1 MPRPSARP
9 TPKKTSAPPA
19 KKTPAKKTP
28 AKKPT
33 ADKATAKKAAAKASP
48 GRSSAKEAPPAATRA
63 PAEAAAKASEAFT
76 AAATEAAYHRVLPRM
91 QALPAREVSRP
102 TYHLQ
107 RAALVALQVLRYIE
121 TAKLVHC
128 YEALAEAGLF
138 DLSQLTGLRELAQAA
153 WFTRAQ
159 LDGARGTAST
169 QQVPLLV
176 LDQAGQLR
184 ARMLRVLEFHFSD
197 EPQLARELAAIRQGA
212 GYNDLA
218 ADLLAL
224 ARLYKQHHQAIA
236 GTPRHYD
243 KADERLAAKLADQI
257 LEHLDGG
264 AGKSVEDWQD
274 RQARVAVLFAG
285 SYEEVCA
292 AGRFLCRKDPGA
304 MARFPLL
311 VSAGRRSGEAGK
323 KKEEPEGG
331 DKPTE

>member
-1 MPRPSARP
+1 MPRSSPRP
-9 TPKKTSAPPA
+9 TPRKTIP
-19 KKTPAKKTP
+19 KTTT

-33 ADKATAKKAAAKASP
+33 AKEPAAKKPAAKAKP
-48 GRSSAKEAPPAATRA
+48 AKAGARSAAKEATPAAIRA
-63 PAEAAAKASEAFT
+63 PARAAEADKASEAFT
-76 AAATEAAYHRVLPRM
+76 AAATEAAYLRVLPRM

-107 RAALVALQVLRYIE
+107 RAALAALQVLRYIE

-159 LDGARGTAST
+159 LEGARGMAST
-169 QQVPLLV
+169 QQVPLVL

-184 ARMLRVLEFHFSD
+184 ARMLRVLDFHFSD
-197 EPQLARELAAIRQGA
+197 DPQVARELGAIRQGA

-257 LEHLDGG
+257 LDYLDGG
-264 AGKSVEDWQD
+264 AGKSVEEWQD

-292 AGRFLCRKDPGA
+292 VGRFLCRKDPGG
-304 MARFPLL
+304 MGHFPLL
-311 VSAGRRSGEAGK
+311 ASAGRRSGESGK

-331 DKPTE
+331 DKPTG